1 MFAERLFSGDLRGW
15 RRVCLWFG
23 QVPSKKAHVTQE
35 SIAHTIGGQSLL
47 NSLMNLSIRGFGP
60 PGFKDCHLFII
71 SATWLKVAERCSKV
85 CSGSMLVGVTYIDNL
100 DSHQICTSFSRT
112 SNIQSVVMQALL
124 RMEDVSRLSRFG
136 TQVINTRELI
146 WGTGTAQYLS
156 EQCLVRSSKQFL
168 ARQVQG
174 EFGQQE
180 SGIINLKEER
190 MPSFFLPF
198 RQQLRWSTTSLLR

>member
-1 MFAERLFSGDLRGW
+1 M
-15 RRVCLWFG
+15 
-23 QVPSKKAHVTQE
+23 PSKKAHVTQE

-47 NSLMNLSIRGFGP
+47 NSLMSLSSRGFRP

-85 CSGSMLVGVTYIDNL
+85 CSGSMLVSVTYIDNL
-100 DSHQICTSFSRT
+100 DSHQILHIFFQNQQHT
-112 SNIQSVVMQALL
+112 
-124 RMEDVSRLSRFG
+124 VSCHTGFAAHGRCQPPITVRYPVERYKGVNL
-136 TQVINTRELI
+136 
-146 WGTGTAQYLS
+146 GTGTAQYLA

-168 ARQVQG
+168 ACQVLG
-174 EFGQQE
+174 GFGQQE

-198 RQQLRWSTTSLLR
+198 RQQLR